1 MDLPAGFGKFAKA
14 LTGFAI
20 VNILLRVVLIIFFWN
35 FDYAGLFFYTLF
47 SLVIWLIVFILTVVR
62 HQNAAFIVGMA
73 DLVLFSYSATITT
86 GVEGGF
92 YLLLVA
98 AIPLNFY
105 NTAIKKRKQLFG
117 GILLVLSIIAL
128 VVLMRMEIFD
138 APYDHFKSD
147 VFFAANLIGVSIMLA
162 LIGFLF
168 GLVDQNEEKERMLTH
183 QRIVM
188 MANTDPLTN
197 LINRRIMTTKIE
209 HEKELVNKGG
219 KPFSLVMV
227 DVDNFKQINDVFG
240 HDGGDFVLINL
251 AHLIGLCLRKSDQVS
266 RWGGDEFLVMLPET
280 AGINGQMVAEKIKN
294 RIAHTPFIY
303 HEEDIPVTVTLGVSE
318 CDFFTGVD
326 GTIRKADQA
335 LYQGKHGGKDQV
347 VLTR

>member
-14 LTGFAI
+14 LTGFSVI
-20 VNILLRVVLIIFFWN
+20 NILLRIVLVIIFWN
-35 FDYAGLFFYTLF
+35 FGYDGLFFYTLF
-47 SLVIWLIVFILTVVR
+47 SLSIWMIVFILCLTR
-62 HQNAAFIVGMA
+62 HQTAGFIIGMA

-92 YLLLVA
+92 FLLLVA

-105 NTAIKKRKQLFG
+105 NTAIKKQKRLFG
-117 GILLVLSIIAL
+117 GIMLVLSIIFL
-128 VVLMRMEIFD
+128 VVLMRLEIFD
-138 APYDHFKSD
+138 VPYDYFESD

-162 LIGFLF
+162 LIGYLF
-168 GLVDQNEEKERMLTH
+168 GLVDSNEEKERLLSH

-209 HEKELVNKGG
+209 HEKELVDKGG
-219 KPFSLVMV
+219 KPFSLIMV
-227 DVDNFKQINDVFG
+227 DVDNFKQINDVYG

-251 AHLIGLCLRKSDQVS
+251 AHLINLCLRKTDMVS
-266 RWGGDEFLVMLPET
+266 RWGGDEFLIMLPET
-280 AGINGQMVAEKIKN
+280 AGLNGQMVAEKIKN
-294 RIAHTPFIY
+294 RIAHTPFVY
-303 HEEDIPVTVTLGVSE
+303 HEVDIPVTVTLGVSE
-318 CDFFTGVD
+318 CDFFSGVD
-326 GTIRKADQA
+326 GSIRKADQA

-347 VLTR
+347 VLTQ